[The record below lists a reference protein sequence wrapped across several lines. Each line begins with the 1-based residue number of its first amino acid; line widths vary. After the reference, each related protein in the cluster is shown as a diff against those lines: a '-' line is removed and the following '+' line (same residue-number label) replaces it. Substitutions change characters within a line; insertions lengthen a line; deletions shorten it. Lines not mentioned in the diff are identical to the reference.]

1 MKKSKLFLTIL
12 LCLTALSLISCT
24 SPVAI
29 SVTSGTDTGTTDTG
43 TSVTGGTGTSVTS
56 GTGGTGTSGTGT
68 SGTGT
73 SGTDTTT
80 TPATS
85 SVTLSSI
92 AVSGSLASALYYV
105 GDRVNTSGLTVT
117 ATYSDGSTKTVTSF
131 TASAFSEANLGTEQ
145 TITISYTEGNVTKT
159 ATVNGTFYVAAAG
172 AKPTESPVLLSDYTG
187 TLTGGTYYKFG
198 DFPQTISA
206 LTGDGA
212 YTTEPVYRGWY
223 LGSDGYFYA
232 KCTEN
237 AFDYYTYSNGTT
249 CAQSSA
255 NSQKYFKVEPIVW
268 RVVTGNYNS
277 TGKSLL
283 LAEKE
288 LTANVQ
294 CYNSLED
301 RTLSDAT
308 IYPSNYKYSNIR
320 AYLNGKP
327 NQFVTDGGT
336 ATTSDIDWT
345 GKGFIDTAFTSSA
358 QDLIATTNV
367 DNSAESTTDAGNN
380 LTPET
385 TYACDNTEDKIFL
398 LSEKE
403 ATTES
408 YGFTAYNVYGRG
420 NSRLRVPTDYAKA
433 NYASLTDSYGGKW
446 RLRSPCGSQYL
457 YYIND
462 NGKAELASGVRVS
475 TCGVVPALSI
485 SIGN

>member
-1 MKKSKLFLTIL
+1 MKKSKLFLTVL

-24 SPVAI
+24 NPVAS
-29 SVTSGTDTGTTDTG
+29 SV
-43 TSVTGGTGTSVTS
+43 
-56 GTGGTGTSGTGT
+56 TSGTGT

-73 SGTDTTT
+73 TTTT
-80 TPATS
+80 TPATP

-92 AVSGSLASALYYV
+92 AVSGSFASTLYYV
-105 GDRVNTSGLTVT
+105 DDRLNTSGLTVT
-117 ATYSDGSTKTVTSF
+117 ATYSDGSTKTVTNF
-131 TASAFSEANLGTEQ
+131 TTSGFSSENVSLGTEQ
-145 TITISYTEGNVTKT
+145 TITISYTEGSVTKT

-187 TLTGGTYYKFG
+187 THTSGTYYKFG

-212 YTTEPVYRGWY
+212 YTAEPVYKGWY

-237 AFDYYTYSNGTT
+237 ALGSSYTYSNGTT
-249 CAQSSA
+249 VAESSA

-268 RVVTGNYNS
+268 RVVTGNYNN
-277 TGKSLL
+277 TGKALL

-288 LTANVQ
+288 LTVTSYYDSIVN
-294 CYNSLED
+294 
-301 RTLSDAT
+301 RTLSGST

-320 AYLNGKP
+320 AYLNGTK

-336 ATTSDIDWT
+336 ATEYDVDWT
-345 GKGFIDTAFTSSA
+345 GKGFLQTAFTSSA
-358 QDLIATTNV
+358 QSLIATTTV
-367 DNSAESTTDAGNN
+367 DNSAASTNPASNASLWNN
-380 LTPET
+380 GTNA
-385 TYACDNTEDKIFL
+385 YACDNTSDKIFL

-408 YGFTAYNVYGRG
+408 YGFPEYNEYGIG
-420 NSRLRVPTDYAKA
+420 NSRIRVATDYAKA
-433 NYASLTDSYGGKW
+433 NYAFQSGIDGNGGKW
-446 RLRSPCGSQYL
+446 WLRSPSDSYTSYCISS
-457 YYIND
+457 
-462 NGKAELASGVRVS
+462 NGRSDVGSGVS
-475 TCGVVPALSI
+475 ETAYCVVPALTI

>member
-24 SPVAI
+24 SPVAS
-29 SVTSGTDTGTTDTG
+29 SVTSGTDTGT
-43 TSVTGGTGTSVTS
+43 
-56 GTGGTGTSGTGT
+56 
-68 SGTGT
+68 
-73 SGTDTTT
+73 
-80 TPATS
+80 

-92 AVSGSLASALYYV
+92 AVSGSLANALYYV

-117 ATYSDGSTKTVTSF
+117 ATYSDGSTKTVTNYTTSG
-131 TASAFSEANLGTEQ
+131 FSSENVSLGTEQ
-145 TITISYTEGNVTKT
+145 TITISYTEGSVTKT
-159 ATVNGTFYVAAAG
+159 ATVNGKFYVAAAG

-206 LTGDGA
+206 LTGDSA

-237 AFDYYTYSNGTT
+237 AYGNSYTYSNGTT
-249 CAQSSA
+249 VAQSSA

-268 RVVTGNYNS
+268 RAVTGNYNS
-277 TGKSLL
+277 TGKALL
-283 LAEKE
+283 LAEKV
-288 LTANVQ
+288 LTANVP
-294 CYNSLED
+294 YYGSD
-301 RTLSDAT
+301 SGRTLSDST

-358 QDLIATTNV
+358 QVLIATTSV
-367 DNSAESTTDAGNN
+367 DNSAGSTTDAGNN
-380 LTPET
+380 LTQAT
-385 TYACDNTEDKIFL
+385 TYACANTEDKIFL

-403 ATTES
+403 ATTEA
-408 YGFTAYNVYGRG
+408 YGFIAYNEYGIG
-420 NSRLRVPTDYAKA
+420 NSRIRVPTDYAKA
-433 NYASLTDSYGGKW
+433 NYVYLSNTDGYGGFW
-446 RLRSPCGSQYL
+446 WLRSPYHIISYS
-457 YYIND
+457 
-462 NGKAELASGVRVS
+462 ASALASCSLNSREV
-475 TCGVVPALSI
+475 GVVPALSI